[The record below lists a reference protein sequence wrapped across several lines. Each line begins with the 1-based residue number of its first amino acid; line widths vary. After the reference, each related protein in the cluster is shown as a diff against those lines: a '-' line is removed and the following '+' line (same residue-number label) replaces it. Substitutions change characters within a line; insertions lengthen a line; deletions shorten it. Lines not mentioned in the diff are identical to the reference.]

1 MILLKTIN
9 LALAIACISSFA
21 WARRN
26 YFARAGLER
35 RERSRIGPLGTAFSV
50 LVGVLLILAFPAD
63 LSSVFGW
70 LAVTMYVASLALFW
84 SAVRAHGDKKP
95 HIALTEGAPEGLVLH
110 GPYKIV
116 RHPFYSAYLLF
127 WAATIP
133 ATGTVIAAMPSIVM
147 GFLYWRIAKD
157 EEGFISRSS
166 LAGQYNEYSRRVG
179 MFIPRMFPR
188 RA

>member
-9 LALAIACISSFA
+9 VALAIACISSFA
-21 WARRN
+21 WARRS

-50 LVGVLLILAFPAD
+50 LVGVLLIWAFSTD
-63 LSSVFGW
+63 LSSAFAW
-70 LAVTMYVASLALFW
+70 LAVTMYLASLILFW
-84 SAVRAHGDKKP
+84 SAVRAHGDKRP
-95 HIALTEGAPEGLVLH
+95 HIALTEGAPDALVVS
-110 GPYKIV
+110 GPYRFI

-133 ATGTVIAAMPSIVM
+133 ATGTVIAVMPSVVM
-147 GFLYWRIAKD
+147 GFLYWRIARD

-166 LAGQYNEYSRRVG
+166 LAVQYNEYSRRAG
-179 MFIPRMFPR
+179 MFLPKLFTR